1 MVAHSKIDPP
11 GGTPAL
17 AAAKEFIGDFLRFI
31 GPRRWP
37 AGALLFLGAIVE
49 GVGLLML
56 LPILTVVLGT
66 GAAAGPGRIDEY
78 TRDLVAILPGTTP
91 LAQLVVLL
99 GLYALL
105 LAVRSV
111 IIVARDTTLARLQV
125 GFVEMHRLK
134 IIRLI
139 AGTRWNVISRLKHG
153 RVTHVLGGDIQA
165 CGDAAQLS
173 LQSCVA
179 LTMLAGQCLLV
190 LLLSPQLALLVVLL
204 LAGAALTLRPVLRKS
219 RRLGGELTQSNL
231 SLVTST
237 SQFLGG
243 LKLALSQNL
252 QGGFVDEFKET
263 LTQAG
268 ERRIDFHRQRSRAQV
283 TLTAAAAG
291 LGGVAL
297 LVGIG
302 FSEATPTALIAF
314 LIILARM
321 NGPVAVLQN
330 SAQYIV
336 HSLPAYRKIK
346 DLEAELGRCQ
356 EPDPVPAVPTPPLQG
371 DVKFQDV
378 RFVHRDA
385 QGSNVAGG
393 LLGVDL
399 LIEQGSFVGITGQS
413 GAGKTTLADL
423 LVGLYPPQSG
433 VVAIGDQPLEGQ
445 TLSSWRSSVSYV
457 SQDPFLFHDSVRRN
471 LLWARPDAS
480 EEELWDALDRTGA
493 AGLVRRMPAGLDTLV
508 GERGTLISGGE
519 RQRLALARA
528 LLRKPSLLLLD
539 EATNAIDVE
548 GERDILSG
556 LRGDAGRPTIIIIA
570 HREASLALCE
580 RVIELRDGRLLD
592 A

>member
-1 MVAHSKIDPP
+1 MVAHSKIDPT
-11 GGTPAL
+11 GSIPAL
-17 AAAKEFIGDFLRFI
+17 ASAREFIGDFLRFI
-31 GPRRWP
+31 GPRRWS

-66 GAAAGPGRIDEY
+66 TAAAGPGQIDEY
-78 TRDLVAILPGTTP
+78 TRGLIAMLPGATP

-99 GLYALL
+99 GFYGLL
-105 LAVRSV
+105 LALRS
-111 IIVARDTTLARLQV
+111 IIIIARDTTLARLQV
-125 GFVEMHRLK
+125 GFVEAHRLQ

-165 CGDAAQLS
+165 CGDAAHLF

-190 LLLSPQLALLVVLL
+190 LLLSPELALLVVLL
-204 LAGAALTLRPVLRKS
+204 LAGAALMLRPVLRKS

-268 ERRIDFHRQRSRAQV
+268 ECRIDFHRQRSRAQV
-283 TLTAAAAG
+283 SLTAAAAA
-291 LGGVAL
+291 LGGLAL

-314 LIILARM
+314 LIILTRM
-321 NGPVAVLQN
+321 NGPVAILQN
-330 SAQYIV
+330 SAQYIA

-346 DLEAELGRCQ
+346 NFEAELCRYQ
-356 EPDPVPAVPTPPLQG
+356 EPDDVQAVSTPRLRG
-371 DVKFQDV
+371 DVKFEDV

-385 QGSNVAGG
+385 QGANVAGG
-393 LLGVDL
+393 LLGINL
-399 LIEQGSFVGITGQS
+399 LIEQGSFVGITGPS

-433 VVAIGDQPLEGQ
+433 IVAIGGKALEGQ

-471 LLWARPDAS
+471 LLWARPGAGED
-480 EEELWDALDRTGA
+480 ELWDALERTGA
-493 AGLVRRMPAGLDTLV
+493 AELVRRMPAGLDTLV

-528 LLRKPSLLLLD
+528 LLRKPTLLLLD

-548 GERDILSG
+548 GEKAILSD
-556 LRGDAGRPTIIIIA
+556 LRGDASRPTIVIIA

-580 RVIELRDGRLLD
+580 RIIELRDGRLVEV
-592 A
+592 